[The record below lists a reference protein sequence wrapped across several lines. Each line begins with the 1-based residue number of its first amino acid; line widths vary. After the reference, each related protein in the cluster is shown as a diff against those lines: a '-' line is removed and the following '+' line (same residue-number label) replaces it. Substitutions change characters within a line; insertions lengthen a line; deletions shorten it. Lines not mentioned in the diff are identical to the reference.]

1 MIRHW
6 RQIPSNELQ
15 TIVNRHDCVV
25 DLANENTALAEKN
38 KALRTLLVRVLTLDP
53 DQSRIPEQL
62 VNDIQAEL

>member
-15 TIVNRHDCVV
+15 TIVNKHD
-25 DLANENTALAEKN
+25 DLEAKN

-53 DQSRIPEQL
+53 DQSRIPDRL
-62 VNDIQAEL
+62 LRDIQAEL